1 MTTTAIATEIRW
13 MVEHTIDN
21 AIEALRVWEIEMAH
35 PLTDEQFDEVIHLVR
50 G

>member
-1 MTTTAIATEIRW
+1 MSTTAIATEIRW
-13 MVEHTIDN
+13 MVANTISDP
-21 AIEALRVWEIEMAH
+21 IEALRVWEIEMAH